1 MIKYALKCECGYRF
15 DSWFRSSQSYDEL
28 HVAGQIT
35 CPACGASTVR
45 KAPMAPSVPSKRSLE
60 LSDKEKN
67 LHDRLFSVISKVQ
80 KEISENCDNVG
91 ENFAEEARK
100 IHYGEA
106 PARGIYGQTTD
117 EEAEALEEEEI
128 EFFRMPWVKPKKTQ

>member
-1 MIKYALKCECGYRF
+1 
-15 DSWFRSSQSYDEL
+15 
-28 HVAGQIT
+28 
-35 CPACGASTVR
+35 
-45 KAPMAPSVPSKRSLE
+45 MAPSVPSKRSLE

-91 ENFAEEARK
+91 DNFAEEARK

>member
-15 DSWFRSSQSYDEL
+15 DSWFRSSQAYDEL
-28 HVAGQIT
+28 HSAGQVT
-35 CPACGASTVR
+35 CPACGAATVR
-45 KAPMAPSVPSKRSLE
+45 KAQMAPSVPSKRSLE
-60 LSDKEKN
+60 LSGKEKS
-67 LHDRLFSVISKVQ
+67 LHDRLFSTISKIQ
-80 KEISENCDNVG
+80 TEIAENCDNVG

-128 EFFRMPWVKPKKTQ
+128 EFFRMPWLKPKKTQ